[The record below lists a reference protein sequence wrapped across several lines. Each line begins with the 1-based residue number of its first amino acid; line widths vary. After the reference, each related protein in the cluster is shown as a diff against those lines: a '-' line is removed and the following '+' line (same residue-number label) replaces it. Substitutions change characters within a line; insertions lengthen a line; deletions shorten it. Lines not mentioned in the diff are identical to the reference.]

1 MVLDGAAVVKQ
12 GVAVTRMDPTVT
24 AVEAAIADL
33 YRLANNPEIHRA
45 RQRRLGTDLSRTE
58 LEALRRVDD
67 LGPVGVT
74 KVAEVLGLSLAATS
88 RMLARLD
95 RDGYLQRR
103 GDPDDGR
110 VARYATTDAGQ
121 AVRRQFQSST
131 QAEVAAVLAGW
142 DVADRER
149 LAVLFVRLVDEMRS
163 DG

>member
-1 MVLDGAAVVKQ
+1 MVVDRPVVNQ
-12 GVAVTRMDPTVT
+12 GVAVSSVDPTVV

-67 LGPVGVT
+67 LGPIAVT

-95 RDGYLQRR
+95 GDGYVARR
-103 GDPDDGR
+103 RDPDDGR
-110 VARYATTDAGQ
+110 VTRYATTSAGRR
-121 AVRRQFQSST
+121 VRAQFQSST
-131 QAEVAAVLAGW
+131 QDEVAAVLAGW
-142 DVADRER
+142 GPGDRER
-149 LAVLFVRLVDEMRS
+149 LADLFVRLVDQMKG